1 MFFNKL
7 ADRHQHPLIGGTVV
21 AIHFADV
28 FAVSDLFGEGRRR
41 VADRGGY
48 RISGMDQTGIVHEAV
63 FRGFVFAEPEGKDAA
78 VLGEVGL
85 RAFPESVG
93 TAESSDT
100 EKVVMLLRQ
109 CAFAPA
115 GFDGRLCQDNDG
127 IDPETFSRLPGGR
140 MILFD
145 EFFFLHNL
153 LFYYRTV
160 VFATVA
166 SRGAAVAAGNEIFLE
181 TGIADGIRQHRAGI
195 ENDMGTVEHR
205 GIEILFRRGPLATG
219 NHTEAAEI
227 TQVDRFAIGQRF
239 IHDGQQAVEYQQNV
253 TTTGGTVFA
262 DTTANTV
269 QIHFLGDTGLCIVK
283 FGSFGRIFAHVFPF
297 NKSEL

>member
-1 MFFNKL
+1 M
-7 ADRHQHPLIGGTVV
+7 
-21 AIHFADV
+21 
-28 FAVSDLFGEGRRR
+28 
-41 VADRGGY
+41 ADRGGY
-48 RISGMDQTGIVHEAV
+48 RVSGMDQTGIVLEAV
-63 FRGFVFAEPEGKDAA
+63 FRGFVFAEPEGRDAA
-78 VLGEVGL
+78 VLGKVGL

-93 TAESSDT
+93 TAESGDT

-127 IDPETFSRLPGGR
+127 IDPETFSRPEGGR

-153 LFYYRTV
+153 LFYYRAV
-160 VFATVA
+160 VFTTAATRV
-166 SRGAAVAAGNEIFLE
+166 AAVAAGNNIFLE
-181 TGIADGIRQHRAGI
+181 TGVADGIRQHRTRV
-195 ENDMGTVEHR
+195 ENDMGPVEHR
-205 GIEILFRRGPLATG
+205 GIELLFRSGSAAAG

-227 TQVDRFAIGQRF
+227 TQMDRFAVGQRF
-239 IHDGQQAVEYQQNV
+239 IHDGQQAVEYQQDI
-253 TTTGGTVFA
+253 TTAGGTVFA

-283 FGSFGRIFAHVFPF
+283 LGSCGRIFAHVFSF
-297 NKSEL
+297 DKSEF